1 MDGLP
6 NIPGLASAMASQR
19 DEGVKRS
26 QEALASAESGR
37 PDEAAKAFEEVFS
50 RQLVREMRR
59 GLPEGFFG
67 KGVGADAFES
77 WLDEHLGAQLARD
90 GALGIAGML
99 KAAWTRSEQ
108 GVIPASEALGKADT
122 TGDKQ

>member
-1 MDGLP
+1 MEGLP
-6 NIPGLASAMASQR
+6 SIPGMASAMASQR
-19 DEGVKRS
+19 DDGVKRS

-37 PDEAAKAFEEVFS
+37 PDEAAKSFEELFA
-50 RQLVREMRR
+50 RQLVRELRR

-99 KAAWTRSEQ
+99 KTQWGKSAE
-108 GVIPASEALGKADT
+108 GVIPASGALGQEDT
-122 TGDKQ
+122 AGDEQ